1 MRQSKPTPAGERG
14 SAVVEFALVSIVII
28 PLFFGM
34 VAIGMNMGQMIEA
47 VQVSRDVGHM
57 YADGV
62 DFTQTANQ
70 NVAAMLA
77 TGTGMTATGG
87 NAVII
92 LSEVSQIY
100 QADCDAGNHSSNCT
114 NINQTVFVNR
124 VIIGNSSLT
133 ASRFGTPAAGIVTST
148 GTIAANDYLTN
159 ASAVATGFAALL
171 TAAGITLNQGDV
183 TYVSETYFSTPSL
196 SFLPSAAA
204 QGVYA
209 RSIF

>member
-1 MRQSKPTPAGERG
+1 MRRINTRPGEKG
-14 SAVVEFALVSIVII
+14 SAIVEFAAISIVII

-34 VAIGMNMGQMIEA
+34 VAIGMNMGQMIET

-70 NVAAMLA
+70 NVAAALA

-87 NAVII
+87 NGVVI
-92 LSEVSQIY
+92 LSQVTRIY
-100 QADCDAGNHSSNCT
+100 QADCDAGNHSSDCT
-114 NINQTVFVNR
+114 NINQPVFVNR
-124 VIIGNSSLT
+124 IVIGNSSLT
-133 ASRFGTPAAGIVTST
+133 ASRFGTPAAGIVSST
-148 GTIAANDYLTN
+148 GSIAANDYLTN

-171 TAAGITLNQGDV
+171 TAAGVTLAEGDV

-196 SFLPSAAA
+196 SFLPSPGA